1 MLNEVIAL
9 VLAFAAEFVFY
20 SVRNVEL
27 AFEILILQQQV
38 AVQAK
43 ADKAVVS
50 WSDRLFWIAPP
61 ASLGAMENTG
71 LVSVI
76 LVVAAFT
83 AFWRQ
88 TEGQRGN
95 P

>member
-1 MLNEVIAL
+1 
-9 VLAFAAEFVFY
+9 VFY
-20 SVRNVEL
+20 SVCQVAL

-38 AVQAK
+38 AVQTK
-43 ADKAVVS
+43 AAQAVGVVVRPTILDCP
-50 WSDRLFWIAPP
+50 SDECGRD
-61 ASLGAMENTG
+61 GKHR